1 MTLQKIIRALVAG
14 MVFPAL
20 FLPIAYSLVFII
32 SPHTFVLLR
41 SLQFVPMYIPIL
53 FGVGNIIYVFFSKN
67 KSPKKN
73 NQLLLFVGFCLG
85 LIVALLNIPTFIFG
99 VVLNQQTTAM
109 IVLPILYALVF
120 RYIIKWVNKT
130 LRVR

>member
-20 FLPIAYSLVFII
+20 FLPIAYSIV
-32 SPHTFVLLR
+32 FVLSPQIFVQLR
-41 SLQFVPMYIPIL
+41 SLQFIPMYIPIL
-53 FGVGNIIYVFFSKN
+53 FGVANIVYVFFSHK

-73 NQLLLFVGFCLG
+73 NQLLLFIGFCLG

-99 VVLNQQTTAM
+99 VVLDLQTTAI
-109 IVLPILYALVF
+109 IVLPILYALTF
-120 RYIIKWVNKT
+120 RFIIKWINKN
-130 LRVR
+130 LGVR